1 MAALIRPSTY
11 VANHRDR
18 FVAELKQFIN
28 FPSVSAQVE
37 RRQDVVSCAAWLA
50 NHLRHIG
57 LCNVQVARTAGHPIV
72 YAEWKGVPGYPT
84 ILIYGHYDVQ
94 PAEPLD
100 QWRTPPFKA
109 TISGDEIRGRGASD
123 NKGQMWT
130 HIKAIETL
138 LATEKRLPVNVKCLF
153 EGEEEIG
160 SPNLKPFVDRHR
172 ERLAADVAIMSDTK
186 MLAVDR
192 PALTYSLR
200 GGISFELQ
208 VEGQRSELHSGNF
221 GGAIHNPLQALCE
234 IVGRLHDRDGRI
246 VIPGFYD
253 RVKKLS
259 RSERDFMAANG
270 PSDRQ
275 ILRAA
280 GTESRWGEPGYSL
293 YERTTIRPALTITGI
308 EGGYQG
314 EGVKSI
320 IPAGAMAKFNFRLV
334 PDQEPQ
340 RIERL
345 FRQHIANICPP
356 SIRYSI
362 SRHLAAY
369 PVVIDRQHPAMQ
381 SAAMAFEKGFGVRPS
396 LIRSGGTIPI
406 VSSFQK
412 LLGIPTVLM
421 GFGLPDDRIH
431 ASNEKFHLP
440 NLFRGITTI
449 IAFMNDIASNRSSIV
464 GMARR
469 RLADDH

>member
-1 MAALIRPSTY
+1 MSASIRPSKY
-11 VANHRDR
+11 VNDNRNR
-18 FVAELKQFIN
+18 FVAELKKFIS
-28 FPSVSAQVE
+28 FPSVSAHVE
-37 RRQDVVSCAAWLA
+37 RRQDVVSCSTWLA
-50 NHLRHIG
+50 DHLRRIG
-57 LCNVQVARTAGHPIV
+57 LCNVRMVRTPGHPIV
-72 YAEWKGVPGYPT
+72 YGEWMGVPEYPT
-84 ILIYGHYDVQ
+84 VLIYGHYDVQ

-109 TISGDEIRGRGASD
+109 TVSGDEIRGRGASD
-123 NKGQMWT
+123 NKGQMWA

-138 LATEKRLPVNVKCLF
+138 LATERRLPVNVKCLF

-160 SPNLKPFVDRHR
+160 SPNLKTFVDRHR
-172 ERLAADVAIMSDTK
+172 GKLAADVALMSDTK

-192 PALTYSLR
+192 PALTYALR

-221 GGAIHNPLQALCE
+221 GGAVLNPVHALCKM
-234 IVGRLHDRDGRI
+234 VARLHDRDGRI
-246 VIPGFYD
+246 SIPGFYD
-253 RVKKLS
+253 HVKRLD

-270 PSDRQ
+270 PTDKQ

-280 GTESRWGEPGYSL
+280 GTQFAWGEPGYSL

-308 EGGYQG
+308 GGGYQG

-320 IPAGAMAKFNFRLV
+320 IPTGAMAKFNFRLV
-334 PDQEPQ
+334 PDQEPRQ
-340 RIERL
+340 IERL

-362 SRHLAAY
+362 NRHLAAY

-381 SAAMAFEKGFGVRPS
+381 SASTAFEKGFGVRPAM
-396 LIRSGGTIPI
+396 IRSGGTIPI
-406 VSSFQK
+406 VSSFQE

-440 NLFRGITTI
+440 NLFRAITTI
-449 IAFMNDIASNRSSIV
+449 IAFLNDIAVRRSSIAE
-464 GMARR
+464 GGRR
-469 RLADDH
+469 RLVDDY